1 MKEWCESLIRT
12 LFLNISNL
20 AAPVKK
26 NILIAVILLF
36 CTLLTIVGLQLYS
49 HISGYKTEEEIFRRK
64 INEGLKLSVE
74 KAFELKRATVIEEL
88 KAYLNDE
95 SKVRITCKW
104 SEKNQVT
111 IFTIA
116 DADTSVYG
124 QHRVSFSKENIPGRI
139 DTVTPEVKKRFIR
152 IFTGDVD
159 HELKKGT
166 VWYYTINI
174 GNFLHEKYFK
184 TPVPLA
190 EIEKIYR
197 KQLAENYIYEPFQL
211 NPVQKDPGLIST
223 QNINMTL
230 HRASKPQYVQAFF
243 KSPYSYIIRKQAVA
257 LTGSFLLIVISV
269 ITLGY
274 MMKIMLSQ
282 QKLNEQKDQLV
293 TNITHELK
301 TPLTTIQVTAE
312 AVKAFDL
319 SREEVQRYIDIILRN
334 TESLDKITTEILTEA
349 RVGQLSPQMQPVA
362 LRALADETGRNNNTL
377 EIVNE
382 VNPALT
388 LHTDPA
394 LLGKI
399 FQNLIDNSVK
409 YNTSVDKKVVISAVQ
424 SRQGLRVSVA
434 DNGIGIPDAYKDKVF
449 ERFFRVPTRDVH
461 DHRGYGIGL
470 SYVKQVMKLLGGKV
484 ELYDNS
490 PQGSIFTLIF
500 PV

>member
-1 MKEWCESLIRT
+1 MVILPDLKPTFEHQQ
-12 LFLNISNL
+12 FNP
-20 AAPVKK
+20 PVKK

-36 CTLLTIVGLQLYS
+36 GVLLTLVGLQLYS

-74 KAFELKRATVIEEL
+74 TAFELKRATVIEEL

-104 SEKNQVT
+104 SEKNGTT

-116 DADTSVYG
+116 DVDTSVYG
-124 QHRVSFSKENIPGRI
+124 QHQVSFSKENIPGRI
-139 DTVTPEVKKRFIR
+139 DSVTPEVKKRFIG
-152 IFTGDVD
+152 IFTADVEY
-159 HELKKGT
+159 ELKKGA

-174 GNFLHEKYFK
+174 GNFLHKKYFK

-197 KQLAENYIYEPFQL
+197 NHLAENYIYEPFAL
-211 NPVQKDPGLIST
+211 NPVDKDPGLIST

-230 HRASKPQYVQAFF
+230 HHASKPQYVQAFF

-257 LTGSFLLIVISV
+257 LTGSLLLIVISV

-274 MMKIMLSQ
+274 IMKIMLSQ

-293 TNITHELK
+293 ANITHELK
-301 TPLTTIQVTAE
+301 TPLTTIQMTAE
-312 AVKAFDL
+312 AIKAFEL

-349 RVGQLSPQMQPVA
+349 RVGQLSPQMQPA
-362 LRALADETGRNNNTL
+362 GLRALAEEAGMNNDTL

-382 VNPALT
+382 MDSSLT
-388 LHTDPA
+388 IRTDPA

-399 FQNLIDNSVK
+399 LKNLIDNSAK
-409 YNTSVDKKVVISAVQ
+409 YNTSVEKKVVISAVQ
-424 SRQGLRVSVA
+424 SRQGLQISVA

-470 SYVKQVMKLLGGKV
+470 SYVKQAMKLLGGKV
-484 ELYDNS
+484 ELHDNS
-490 PQGSIFTLIF
+490 PQGSIFTLTF
-500 PV
+500 PK